1 MHPLKKRYMP
11 KTNINDIS
19 TKARS
24 VQDHKFN
31 VAEIQKRFE
40 KVEVRQNES
49 LKRKEI
55 NWRELNAVVIKI

>member
-1 MHPLKKRYMP
+1 MP

-19 TKARS
+19 SKGQS
-24 VQDHKFN
+24 KQEIKLN
-31 VAEIQKRFE
+31 LSEIQKRFE
-40 KVEVRQNES
+40 KLEERQNES